1 MATKNVTIRM
11 DEKLKE
17 DSEKL
22 FDELGINMTTAIIM
36 FVKQSVREQRIPF
49 QLTLKTPNMETVA
62 AIVESEKIMKDE
74 SVKRFTKMA
83 DLMKDLEDDEI

>member
-62 AIVESEKIMKDE
+62 AIVESEKLMKDE